1 MYCSYAIIIDCICKY
16 SDYSP
21 KAFKF
26 WQETMLMIELQ
37 VLPFSYGRR
46 KQWRWIC
53 SCGSSLRSSELRTND
68 SFKSRNRLRILFDT
82 YAFAFLSLVGMAFVC
97 VDIPLQNYRISFL
110 WESDPPLGFVI
121 WMACH
126 LLLECSSICYWYPL
140 GHSWCSQRANN
151 VIHLNL
157 ILRCSFLLFL
167 CFNHNSSCPYG
178 KNKGFLMPYNT
189 ENL

>member
-1 MYCSYAIIIDCICKY
+1 
-16 SDYSP
+16 
-21 KAFKF
+21 
-26 WQETMLMIELQ
+26 MIELQ

-68 SFKSRNRLRILFDT
+68 SFKSRSCLIRMLL
-82 YAFAFLSLVGMAFVC
+82 LSWAWSVWLLSA

-110 WESDPPLGFVI
+110 WESNPPLGFVI

-140 GHSWCSQRANN
+140 SHSWCSQRANN